1 MAKVFQLQPGQP
13 PLTASDADP
22 NPTVVVQANQVTF
35 ATTGRVW
42 ARGIRSEKRLAN
54 DPSDPNWATQRVFHY
69 EFSFLLENGSATLLD
84 DGTIDLNSGDLYV
97 QAKTV
102 YDKSS
107 PPVAMAAAQPLILY
121 PLVTKKVVKTGSVST
136 EFLLRA
142 VGNSVEVSF
151 RSSHL
156 AASAASQAL
165 GVWTSFRR
173 PNGVIPPPGRLAL
186 ANQVRTIDDD
196 GRNDVTAAIT
206 AAQSNRYAE
215 LRQAAHAV
223 GVKD

>member
-13 PLTASDADP
+13 PLTTADADP
-22 NPTVVVQANQVTF
+22 SPTVIAQAGQTTF
-35 ATTGRVW
+35 STTGRVW
-42 ARGIRSEKRLAN
+42 ARGLRSQRKLAN
-54 DPSDPNWATQRVFHY
+54 DPSDPDWATRRAFHY
-69 EFSFLLENGSATLLD
+69 EFSFLLENGTATLMA
-84 DGTIDLNSGDLYV
+84 DGTIELDSGDLYV

-102 YDKSS
+102 YDPTS
-107 PPVAMAAAQPLILY
+107 PPVPMAAAQPLVLY

-136 EFLLRA
+136 EFLVRA
-142 VGNSVEVSF
+142 MGSSVEVSF

-156 AASAASQAL
+156 TTTAAGQAL

-173 PNGVIPPPGRLAL
+173 PNGIVPPPARLAA
-186 ANQVRTIDDD
+186 ANHVRTIDDD
-196 GRNDVTAAIT
+196 GRTDVTAAIT
-206 AAQSNRYAE
+206 AAQSTRYSD